1 MTTAFRS
8 KFANICNVA
17 HPYMSS
23 NNNNFSHN
31 ILFFVVIVISV
42 CGKELSVLYG
52 KICRCVKFGN
62 SHRTCIIVLE
72 AKESGVISK

>member
-1 MTTAFRS
+1 
-8 KFANICNVA
+8 
-17 HPYMSS
+17 
-23 NNNNFSHN
+23 
-31 ILFFVVIVISV
+31 V